1 MSARYCNCA
10 KPLPTPHA
18 TGREVCQRCGELV
31 EDRREVARDA
41 AIAGIARA
49 LATIERR
56 QPDGNGDGSLAIA
69 APPELIEAI
78 AERAAEIVLERSGPE
93 PTTDGWLRGASAIA
107 AYIGAPASRVYALG
121 NCKPSR
127 IPVHRDG
134 SALIAKRSEL
144 DAWMRSGGGKRP

>member
-1 MSARYCNCA
+1 MSVRYCNCA

-18 TGREVCQRCGELV
+18 TGREVCQGCGELI
-31 EDRREVARDA
+31 EDRRELARDA

-49 LATIERR
+49 LAAIDRR
-56 QPDGNGDGSLAIA
+56 LPYSNGSLAIA

-78 AERAAEIVLERSGPE
+78 AERAAEIVMERSRPE
-93 PTTDGWLRGASAIA
+93 PEANGWLRGASAIA
-107 AYIGAPASRVYALG
+107 DYIGAPASRVYALG